1 MPLQIE
7 VPAGEYWNAND
18 EEFVRVK
25 RAELTLEH
33 SLVSISKWEAKWHQ
47 AFLDPKKKKSEEM
60 VRDYIRCMTIE
71 KNVDPNVYYVIPP
84 DKVKEIAD
92 YIDDPMSAT
101 TVNRSGPQSRHSN
114 EVMTSELI
122 YYSMTAL
129 QIPFECEKWHLN
141 RLLKLI
147 EVCSIKN
154 APPKKMSKRDT
165 VANYAAI
172 NAARRKANHSRG

>member
-1 MPLQIE
+1 MLQLEIKPSE
-7 VPAGEYWNAND
+7 KFD
-18 EEFVRVK
+18 ELAETFVTYPGK
-25 RAELTLEH
+25 ILSLEH
-33 SLVSISKWEAKWHQ
+33 SLISVSKWEAKWHQ

-71 KNVDPNVYYVIPP
+71 KNIDPNVYYVIPS

-101 TVNRSGPQSRHSN
+101 TVNRSGPQTRHSN

>member
-1 MPLQIE
+1 
-7 VPAGEYWNAND
+7 
-18 EEFVRVK
+18 
-25 RAELTLEH
+25 
-33 SLVSISKWEAKWHQ
+33 
-47 AFLDPKKKKSEEM
+47 
-60 VRDYIRCMTIE
+60 MTIE
-71 KNVDPNVYYVIPP
+71 KNIDPNVYYVIPS

-101 TVNRSGPQSRHSN
+101 TVNRSGPQTRHSN

-147 EVCSIKN
+147 EVCSSKN